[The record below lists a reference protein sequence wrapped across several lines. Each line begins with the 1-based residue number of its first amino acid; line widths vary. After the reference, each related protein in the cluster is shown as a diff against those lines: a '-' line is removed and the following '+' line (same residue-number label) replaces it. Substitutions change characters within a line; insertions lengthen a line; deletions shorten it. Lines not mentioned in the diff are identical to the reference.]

1 MVKDKMPRHR
11 PFLLLGA
18 MALAFLAQWTL
29 AGKQLLTDAACL
41 FAIAIVLMTVAI
53 AKAPSPR
60 LEEGQGEEPTPS
72 LRPFKPWQ
80 WLGAVMIGI
89 GLIGMWRAAQALAG
103 PSLFQPLDKVAP
115 TFLLSL
121 ALTTAGILLWER
133 WSLRTS
139 LIQISQH
146 RVEYLL
152 LLGILALALYLR
164 LYQLDYYP
172 PPNGISWVDEAQIG
186 KDAHLILTS
195 GAYPWQYPLLT
206 YPTALAFSI
215 FGENTYALRLVPDLW
230 GFLTV
235 LVFYFLARELFSV
248 PAALAATFL
257 FAVSRWHLALTRMPF
272 PVTTSTFLSVAIF
285 FLVIR
290 GLRTR
295 GAVNFL
301 WAGLL
306 IGIGYYD
313 YAAFKILPVF
323 ILVLLV
329 TRWLQGAW
337 AYVQSINWRQ
347 RLLKFA
353 QRLFHVDGRMA
364 FCLCL
369 FGLGTAISLLP
380 FVALVRRS
388 PAIVL
393 TERFSSSLPLLFG
406 PSAGIAS
413 LSSPE
418 VTRNLQRLLL
428 LFNYKG
434 ESWPAF
440 NIPNAPMLDP
450 ITAVLLVLALGY
462 CTLTFWRKD
471 HLVLLTWFSGILLGG
486 GLFAGIFQT
495 HRLAMAIP
503 VVFLIIASL
512 IEQIQRSTTGQRPEP
527 ASNPSVSILSCP
539 KDVIARRPLIALI
552 LFLILAAV
560 INYDLFF
567 NHQIHRQDVRI
578 EYDSD
583 TATVASAIANL
594 SGKPYVYLFA
604 DWPFYTETHD
614 FGWMAGVP
622 KGRSATII
630 ADVLP
635 AQDDP
640 TADVAYVFVS
650 PYDVD
655 TLTEAVRDVYPQ
667 ARTEKMKGP
676 IRDYVFTIVQVSQ
689 AERDSPRPP
698 SGGLRVSYFDSTN
711 PTQVITQHV
720 EPVIAFTGVP
730 AIWRSAPSEALQG
743 KKYAIQWDGKLK
755 ITQTGL
761 YRFKIETWSG
771 STELALDGQTV
782 LQELGRANER
792 ITREAQL
799 NLGPGTHDFR
809 LSYTFISG
817 EFAGLKIRWIGP
829 DGVEQVMPPGV
840 FTPN

>member
-1 MVKDKMPRHR
+1 
-11 PFLLLGA
+11 

-29 AGKQLLTDAACL
+29 VGRQLLTDGAYL
-41 FAIAIVLMTVAI
+41 FAIATVLLTMAI
-53 AKAPSPR
+53 AKIPSPR
-60 LEEGQGEEPTPS
+60 LEEGQREKPKPS
-72 LRPFKPWQ
+72 LRPFTPWQ
-80 WLGAVMIGI
+80 WLGAAMIGT

-115 TFLLSL
+115 IFLLSL

-139 LIQISQH
+139 LIQIGQH
-146 RVEYLL
+146 HGEYLL

-172 PPNGISWVDEAQIG
+172 PPNGISWTDEAQIG
-186 KDAHLILTS
+186 KDAHLVLIS
-195 GAYPWQYPLLT
+195 GAHPWQYPLLT
-206 YPTALAFSI
+206 YPTVLAFAI
-215 FGENTYALRLVPDLW
+215 LGENTYALRLVPNLW

-235 LVFYFLARELFSV
+235 LVFYFLARELFST

-257 FAVSRWHLALTRMPF
+257 FAVSRWHLAITRMPF
-272 PVTTSTFLSVAIF
+272 PVTTSTFLSVAVF
-285 FLVIR
+285 FLVVR
-290 GLRTR
+290 GLRTK

-313 YAAFKILPVF
+313 YAAFKILPIF

-337 AYVQSINWRQ
+337 AYVQSANCRQ
-347 RLLKFA
+347 RLIKFA
-353 QRLFHVDGRMA
+353 QRLLRVDWRMS

-369 FGLGTAISLLP
+369 LALGAAIALLP
-380 FVALVRRS
+380 FITLVRRE

-406 PSAGIAS
+406 PSAGVAS
-413 LSSPE
+413 LNSPQ
-418 VTRNLQRLLL
+418 VTSNLQRILL

-434 ESWPAF
+434 ESWPAV
-440 NIPNAPMLDP
+440 NIPSAPMLDP
-450 ITAVLLVLALGY
+450 ITAVLLVLAFGY

-471 HLVLLTWFSGILLGG
+471 HLVLLTWFGGILLGG
-486 GLFAGIFQT
+486 GLFAGVFQT

-503 VVFLIIASL
+503 VIFLIIASL
-512 IEQIQRSTTGQRPEP
+512 LEQIQRSTTGQQPES
-527 ASNPSVSILSCP
+527 ASNPSVSILSRP
-539 KDVIARRPLIALI
+539 KDVIAHLPLIALT
-552 LFLILAAV
+552 LLLILAAI

-567 NHQIHRQDVRI
+567 NHQIHRQDVRT

-594 SGKPYVYLFA
+594 PGKPYVYLFA
-604 DWPFYTETHD
+604 NWPFYAETHD
-614 FGWMAGVP
+614 FGWMAHVP
-622 KGRSATII
+622 KGRSANLL

-635 AQDDP
+635 ARDAP
-640 TADVAYVFVS
+640 TEGVAYVFVS

-655 TLTEAVRDVYPQ
+655 TLSEAVRDVYPQ
-667 ARTEKMKGP
+667 ARIEKIKGP
-676 IRDYVFTIVQVSQ
+676 VRDYVFTIVQVSQ
-689 AERDSPRPP
+689 SEQDGPRPP

-743 KKYAIQWDGKLK
+743 KKYAIQWDGQLK
-755 ITQTGL
+755 IAQAGL

-771 STELALDGQTV
+771 SAELAVDGQTV
-782 LQELGRANER
+782 LQEPGRANER

-840 FTPN
+840 FAPVIE